1 MERVSPSDLDQTPVP
16 ILPKWSRELVEML
29 DTEAIAERIVDEGLR
44 SAFPAHLDDTEFID
58 TFRAGVR
65 ENTATLQRYLTGQ
78 IRLDDIVPARPL
90 KLAALQAR
98 LDIPESTIQ
107 HSYRIGTQVMISE
120 WTRDI
125 AARAEAG
132 DITTAQA
139 LSAVES
145 FTLAMMAFQ
154 NRVLRSVSAAHET
167 ELATLR
173 ASRVQMR
180 RQIMREILRGEDL
193 ASSSDLSST
202 LGYDLSLNHVA
213 VILPRCPE
221 HRSRQL
227 IQKAHAAVKAS
238 ASTTLPLSGTA
249 TAVWLGRST
258 EWSERTLRD
267 LSVALADQE
276 ILASLGDPAPGLQ
289 GFRETFSE
297 ARRAEGVRGAW
308 GADAPAVMQFGDV
321 QLESIAL
328 SDITAAR
335 RFVAHEL
342 GELVV
347 DDPAAERLRQTLQVW
362 FETGSHVSTAAKLK
376 LHEHSVRNRLRRA
389 EEAIGY
395 PLTTRRTDLQVA
407 LRLYRVVQPIDGQE
421 GSSASGE
428 PRASSG

>member
-1 MERVSPSDLDQTPVP
+1 MEPVSSSPPDQSPIP
-16 ILPKWSRELVEML
+16 ILPEWSRELVEML
-29 DTEAIAERIVDEGLR
+29 DTEAIAERIVDEGTR
-44 SAFPAHLDDTEFID
+44 SAFPAHLGDTEFID

-65 ENTATLQRYLTGQ
+65 ENTGTLQRYLTGQ
-78 IRLDDIVPARPL
+78 IKLDDIVPARPL

-98 LDIPESTIQ
+98 LDIPESAIQ

-120 WTRDI
+120 WTRNI
-125 AARAEAG
+125 AERAEAG
-132 DITTAQA
+132 DVTTAQA

-154 NRVLRSVSAAHET
+154 TRVLRSVAAAHES

-180 RQIMREILRGEDL
+180 RQIMRELLRGEDL
-193 ASSSDLSST
+193 ASASDLSST
-202 LGYDLSLNHVA
+202 LAYDLSLNHVA
-213 VILPRCPE
+213 IILPRCPE

-238 ASTTLPLSGTA
+238 ASITLPLSATG

-258 EWSERTLRD
+258 PWTDRALRD
-267 LSVALADQE
+267 LSAALAEDN
-276 ILASLGDPAPGLQ
+276 IVASLGDPSSGLA
-289 GFRETFSE
+289 GFRETFAE
-297 ARRAEGVRGAW
+297 GRRAEGVRGAW
-308 GADAPAVMQFGDV
+308 GAEAPLVMRFGDV

-328 SDITAAR
+328 NDIDAAR

-342 GELVV
+342 GDLVA
-347 DDPAAERLRQTLQVW
+347 DDAAAERLRQTLQVW

-407 LRLYRVVQPIDGQE
+407 LRLYSVVQPIKEQG
-421 GSSASGE
+421 SASSSE
-428 PRASSG
+428 PRASAG

>member
-1 MERVSPSDLDQTPVP
+1 
-16 ILPKWSRELVEML
+16 ML
-29 DTEAIAERIVDEGLR
+29 DTEAIAERIVGEGLR
-44 SAFPAHLDDTEFID
+44 SAFPAHLSDAEFID

-65 ENTATLQRYLTGQ
+65 ENTGTLQRYLTGQ
-78 IRLDDIVPARPL
+78 IKLDDIVPARPL

-98 LDIPESTIQ
+98 LDIPESAIQ

-120 WTRDI
+120 WTRNI
-125 AARAEAG
+125 SARADAG

-154 NRVLRSVSAAHET
+154 NRVLRSVSAAHES

-180 RQIMREILRGEDL
+180 RQIMRELLRGEDL
-193 ASSSDLSST
+193 ASASDLSST
-202 LGYDLSLNHVA
+202 LAYDLSLNHVA

-238 ASTTLPLSGTA
+238 ASITLPLSGTA

-258 EWSERTLRD
+258 AWTDRTLRD
-267 LSVALADQE
+267 LSTALADDG
-276 ILASLGDPAPGLQ
+276 IIASLGDPAPALA
-289 GFRETFSE
+289 GFRDTFGE
-297 ARRAEGVRGAW
+297 ARRAEAVRGAW
-308 GADAPAVMQFGDV
+308 GAEAPTVMQFGDV

-328 SDITAAR
+328 SDIDAAR

-342 GELVV
+342 GDLVA
-347 DDPAAERLRQTLQVW
+347 DDSAAERLRQTLLVW

-407 LRLYRVVQPIDGQE
+407 LRLYRVVQPIEGQ
-421 GSSASGE
+421 GSVSASE
-428 PRASSG
+428 PRASAG

>member
-1 MERVSPSDLDQTPVP
+1 M
-16 ILPKWSRELVEML
+16 
-29 DTEAIAERIVDEGLR
+29 A
-44 SAFPAHLDDTEFID
+44 
-58 TFRAGVR
+58 
-65 ENTATLQRYLTGQ
+65 GQ
-78 IRLDDIVPARPL
+78 IKLADIAPARPL

-98 LDIPESTIQ
+98 LDIPESAIQ

-120 WTRDI
+120 WTRNI
-125 AARAEAG
+125 SARADAG

-180 RQIMREILRGEDL
+180 RQIMREVLRGEDV
-193 ASSSDLSST
+193 ASPADLSST
-202 LGYDLSLNHVA
+202 LAYDLSLTHVGL
-213 VILPRCPE
+213 ILPRCPD

-227 IQKAHAAVKAS
+227 IQTARALVKAS
-238 ASTTLPLSGTA
+238 ASITLPLSATA

-258 EWSERTLRD
+258 AWTERTLRN
-267 LSVALADQE
+267 LSVTLTDDG
-276 ILASLGDPAPGLQ
+276 IIASLGDPAPGLT
-289 GFRETFSE
+289 GFRDTFAQ
-297 ARRAEGVRGAW
+297 ARRAEAVRTAW
-308 GADAPAVMQFGDV
+308 GDDVQTVVRFGDV

-328 SDITAAR
+328 SDIEAAR

-342 GELVV
+342 GDLVA
-347 DDPAAERLRQTLQVW
+347 DDTAAERLRQTLQVW

-395 PLTTRRTDLQVA
+395 PLATRRTDLEVA
-407 LRLYRVVQPIDGQE
+407 LRLYRVVQPIEGLGAVETSGQSQ
-421 GSSASGE
+421 GSAG
-428 PRASSG
+428 